1 MAATATIELQ
11 SALSTARPGL
21 LVRLGERMRGW
32 HLDQQLARGVP
43 AESDPSL
50 RLRARRLT
58 GAKSRRRIADAL
70 ERLLEDDSALAG
82 LSSRVPVSE
91 SVILAARPELESL
104 AAALRC
110 DGCEVRGVALARL
123 FIIDGASPLYG
134 RGSELELI
142 AAAGEA
148 YRALC
153 VEEPA

>member
-1 MAATATIELQ
+1 MAASATIERPGTLPA
-11 SALSTARPGL
+11 SRPGL

-32 HLDQQLARGVP
+32 HLDQQLARGVSP
-43 AESDPSL
+43 GSDPAL
-50 RLRARRLT
+50 RLRARRLM

-104 AAALRC
+104 VAALQC

-123 FIIDGASPLYG
+123 LIVDGASPLYG

-148 YRALC
+148 YHALRAGK
-153 VEEPA
+153 PA

>member
-1 MAATATIELQ
+1 MAASATIERPRAW
-11 SALSTARPGL
+11 SSGRPGL

-32 HLDQQLARGVP
+32 HLDQQLARGVFP
-43 AESDPSL
+43 DSDPAL
-50 RLRARRLT
+50 TLRADRLV

-70 ERLLEDDSALAG
+70 ERLLEDDGELAG

-104 AAALRC
+104 AAALQC

-123 FIIDGASPLYG
+123 LIIDGASPLYG

-148 YRALC
+148 YRALR